1 VSSGFWPFLTVALG
15 LALAVAIGL
24 LARRRPAP
32 PPPGPDPAL
41 NLLQQQV
48 SDLGARLGDLG
59 TRLVEAS
66 AAVPRDVGTAMNTLL
81 GQMGAR
87 LAENAQA
94 VQKIGSDTG
103 RLISDLNVRLGE
115 LGKSSQQILELGQD
129 VRGLQQIFQAPKT
142 RGALGEVSLNAI
154 LEQCFPAEHV
164 RIQHEF
170 KSGDRVDAL
179 LRLPGGSVSIDSKF
193 PLSAF
198 RKRLEASNE
207 EERTRAGRAFGREVR
222 KHVDDIASKYIRPVE
237 GTLDFALMYIPAE
250 SVFYD
255 VVVRDETDGEDINEY
270 ALKQRVIM
278 VSPNSLYAYL
288 QAIGFGLMGLRI
300 EQRAKEILV
309 GLQQVGA
316 DLGQFREGF
325 ELGQRHLRN
334 SQAAFGEAAE
344 RLARLQGLVDQF
356 SRSVS
361 APAPDLPAS
370 PEAAPL
376 AVPPRLRDAGPL
388 FQ

>member
-1 VSSGFWPFLTVALG
+1 
-15 LALAVAIGL
+15 ALAAAVGL

-32 PPPGPDPAL
+32 APPGPDPAL
-41 NLLQQQV
+41 TLLQQQV
-48 SDLGARLGDLG
+48 SDLGARMSDLG
-59 TRLVEAS
+59 TRVVES
-66 AAVPRDVGTAMNTLL
+66 NAAVPRDVGAAMNALL

-103 RLISDLNVRLGE
+103 HLIAELNLRLGE

-142 RGALGEVSLNAI
+142 RGALGEVSLNAL

-179 LRLPGGSVSIDSKF
+179 LRLPGGAVSIDSKF
-193 PLSAF
+193 PLAAF
-198 RKRLEASNE
+198 RKRLEAGGE
-207 EERTRAGRAFGREVR
+207 EERRSATRAFGREVR

-255 VVVRDETDGEDINEY
+255 VVVRASEADEDINDY
-270 ALKQRVIM
+270 AL
-278 VSPNSLYAYL
+278 
-288 QAIGFGLMGLRI
+288 
-300 EQRAKEILV
+300 
-309 GLQQVGA
+309 
-316 DLGQFREGF
+316 
-325 ELGQRHLRN
+325 
-334 SQAAFGEAAE
+334 
-344 RLARLQGLVDQF
+344 
-356 SRSVS
+356 
-361 APAPDLPAS
+361 
-370 PEAAPL
+370 
-376 AVPPRLRDAGPL
+376 
-388 FQ
+388 

>member
-24 LARRRPAP
+24 LARRRPTPSA
-32 PPPGPDPAL
+32 PGPDPAL
-41 NLLQQQV
+41 TLLQQQV
-48 SDLGARLGDLG
+48 SDLGARMSDLG
-59 TRLVEAS
+59 TRVVETS
-66 AAVPRDVGTAMNTLL
+66 AAVPRDVGVAMNALI

-103 RLISDLNVRLGE
+103 RLIADLNVRLGE
-115 LGKSSQQILELGQD
+115 LGKSSQQILALGQD

-142 RGALGEVSLNAI
+142 RGALGEISLNTI
-154 LEQCFPAEHV
+154 LEECFPSEHV

-170 KSGDRVDAL
+170 ASGDRVDAL
-179 LRLPGGSVSIDSKF
+179 LRLPGGSVPIDSKF
-193 PLSAF
+193 PLAAF
-198 RKRLEASNE
+198 RKRLEAANDD
-207 EERTRAGRAFGREVR
+207 ERQRAGRAFGREVR

-255 VVVRDETDGEDINEY
+255 VVVRPESAGEEDINDY
-270 ALKQRVIM
+270 ALGKRVIM
-278 VSPNSLYAYL
+278 VSPNTLYAYL

-300 EQRAKEILV
+300 EERAKEILV

-325 ELGQRHLRN
+325 DLGQRHLRN
-334 SQAAFGEAAE
+334 AQAAFGEAAE

-361 APAPDLPAS
+361 AAETGPREVPR
-370 PEAAPL
+370 L
-376 AVPPRLRDAGPL
+376 AVGP
-388 FQ
+388 FAE

>member
-1 VSSGFWPFLTVALG
+1 VNAGLWPVLTFAF
-15 LALAVAIGL
+15 ALAFALTGGL
-24 LARRRPAP
+24 LLRRRPL

-41 NLLQQQV
+41 SLLQQQV
-48 SDLGARLGDLG
+48 SDLSGRLGDLG
-59 TRLVEAS
+59 TRLVEVGT
-66 AAVPRDVGTAMNTLL
+66 AVPRDVGTAMNALL
-81 GQMGAR
+81 GQMGTR

-94 VQKIGSDTG
+94 VQKVGSDTG
-103 RLISDLNVRLGE
+103 RLIADLNLRLGE
-115 LGKSSQQILELGQD
+115 LGKSSQQILALGQD

-170 KSGDRVDAL
+170 TTGDRVDAL

-193 PLSAF
+193 PLAAF
-198 RKRLEASNE
+198 RKRLEAGSDD
-207 EERTRAGRAFGREVR
+207 ERRQAGRAFGREVR
-222 KHVDDIASKYIRPVE
+222 KHVDDIAAKYIRPVE

-255 VVVRDETDGEDINEY
+255 VVVRPADEEDINEY
-270 ALKQRVIM
+270 AMKQRVIM

-300 EQRAKEILV
+300 EQRAREILS
-309 GLQQVGA
+309 GLQQLGGDLGA
-316 DLGQFREGF
+316 LRDGFDLGQK
-325 ELGQRHLRN
+325 HLRN
-334 SQAAFGEAAE
+334 AQSAFVEASE
-344 RLARLQGLVDQF
+344 KLARLQALVDQF

-361 APAPDLPAS
+361 GAP
-370 PEAAPL
+370 PEAT
-376 AVPPRLRDAGPL
+376 VPREIPRLAAEI
-388 FQ
+388 

>member
-1 VSSGFWPFLTVALG
+1 MNAGFWPYLTVVLG
-15 LALAVAIGL
+15 LALAATVGL
-24 LARRRPAP
+24 LLRRRPAP
-32 PPPGPDPAL
+32 APPGPDPAL
-41 NLLQQQV
+41 TLLQQQV
-48 SDLGARLGDLG
+48 SDLGARLSDLG
-59 TRLVEAS
+59 TRVVEAS
-66 AAVPRDVGTAMNTLL
+66 AAVPGVVGAQMNTLL

-103 RLISDLNVRLGE
+103 RLIADLNVRLGE

-142 RGALGEVSLNAI
+142 RGALGEVSLNAL
-154 LEQCFPAEHV
+154 LEQAFPSEHV

-193 PLSAF
+193 PLAAF
-198 RKRLEASNE
+198 RKRLEATNE
-207 EERTRAGRAFGREVR
+207 EDRRSAARAFGREVR
-222 KHVDDIASKYIRPVE
+222 KHVDDIAAKYIRPME

-255 VVVRDETDGEDINEY
+255 VVVRASDADEDINEH

-300 EQRAKEILV
+300 EERARAILV
-309 GLQQVGA
+309 GLQQVSV
-316 DLGQFREGF
+316 DLGQFRDGF
-325 ELGQRHLRN
+325 DLGQRHLRN
-334 SQAAFGEAAE
+334 SQTAFAEASE
-344 RLARLQGLVDQF
+344 RLAALQALVDQF

-361 APAPDLPAS
+361 AAPTPVAPAN
-370 PEAAPL
+370 PETARRE
-376 AVPPRLRDAGPL
+376 VPRLRDAGPL